1 MQWVGRLRTAIAEH
15 RLRLHYQILKPVQAG
30 AKGEGVHFGLLLRL
44 LDDDGTL
51 VQPGAFIPSAERFGM
66 MPKIDR
72 WVVEQAIT
80 HFDHL
85 LPDSAPVAQC
95 AINLSGHTVDD
106 ESFADFVIELL
117 RVHKVPADKLCFE
130 ITETAAISKM
140 ARVGQFTEKLR
151 AVGCRLALYD
161 FGDRQRG

>member
-30 AKGEGVHFGLLLRL
+30 AKGEGVHFELLLRL

-85 LPDSAPVAQC
+85 FPDA
-95 AINLSGHTVDD
+95 
-106 ESFADFVIELL
+106 
-117 RVHKVPADKLCFE
+117 
-130 ITETAAISKM
+130 
-140 ARVGQFTEKLR
+140 ARVARGAITR
-151 AVGCRLALYD
+151 
-161 FGDRQRG
+161 FGHNVDGEFVRKGELTRKGG